1 MKIEKYV
8 IGALETNCYIVMN
21 EKKKEMLLVDP
32 GDSPDH
38 FMDHLKTLYV
48 DGYELKAILL
58 THGHFDHMKG
68 VARIVETYGVP
79 ICALEE
85 ELAMLSDP
93 AMNLSEEFFGNGIV
107 VFGVTGLKDNQKFTF
122 IGYEFQVIATPGHT
136 SGGCCYYVPEEEV
149 LFSGDTLFAR
159 SIGRTDFVTG
169 DMMAIVRSLKERL
182 AVLPDETMVY
192 PGHMGITS
200 IGDEKRLNPYFKSH
214 N

>member
-21 EKKKEMLLVDP
+21 EENHEMLLVDP

-38 FMDHLKTLYV
+38 FVEHLKVLEQK
-48 DGYELKAILL
+48 GYKLKAILL

-68 VARIVETYGVP
+68 VERIVGLYQVP
-79 ICALEE
+79 VYALEE
-85 ELAMLSDP
+85 ELNMLEDP
-93 AMNLSEEFFGNGIV
+93 SLNLSEEFFGNGISV
-107 VFGVTGLKDNQKFTF
+107 EGTIGLSDHQKLTL

-136 SGGCCYYVPEEEV
+136 SGGCCYYVEEEEV

-169 DMMAIVRSLKERL
+169 DMMAIMRSLKGRL
-182 AVLPDETMVY
+182 ALLPDDTMVY
-192 PGHMGITS
+192 PGHMQLTS
-200 IGDEKRLNPYFKSH
+200 IGEEKRLNPYFK
-214 N
+214 